1 LAFGVSSFET
11 AGNFCASV
19 RCLLFAAS
27 CLEYQRVH
35 CIHYIL
41 TSSAAAAAAAMSQRK
56 SVSATGIGA
65 MGLDLDEWSDD
76 EAPTFDGPSAN
87 DEERGVEQ
95 GRPLSTKRKQSEGPT
110 IVTAAEEDEG
120 FDFKER
126 RPDDWMEVKDTIG
139 MRYLG
144 FVLAAQVVGTMCG
157 MGYLSAAYQDVLQ
170 WSTSCW
176 GVWNDLQGVSGVAS
190 VNFNTHCG
198 WKGYGKDGGFGMMS
212 DISTLTYRSGI
223 ATAVMSTFTVLFGLA
238 FSIWTL
244 TVLYKSRQG
253 RRGAEENA
261 AAARQGDL
269 GDGTTCTTCCHR
281 MELAVRSHTL
291 LRAMSSWMIFAG
303 LWLLLTGVL
312 VYYCAIVTEFSE
324 GITVIVESWGSN
336 VRCDAPSTAPRY
348 GFILNGLNVLCQ
360 LGAGGFV
367 LLKVSAARRELKEAC
382 DLWERDQEEIAALSS
397 KKGLNTAAITGGNSS
412 GSTSSQTTIKGK
424 RQSINKQTPLPS
436 PLTARTSPAGAG
448 SSSGKAAVSPLP
460 SGWEKSG
467 NGVYV
472 NHSLHEVTCITP
484 R

>member
-1 LAFGVSSFET
+1 
-11 AGNFCASV
+11 
-19 RCLLFAAS
+19 
-27 CLEYQRVH
+27 
-35 CIHYIL
+35 
-41 TSSAAAAAAAMSQRK
+41 
-56 SVSATGIGA
+56 

-87 DEERGVEQ
+87 DESRAEQ
-95 GRPLSTKRKQSEGPT
+95 GRPLSTRRKQSEGPT

-139 MRYLG
+139 VRYLG
-144 FVLAAQVVGTMCG
+144 FVLAAQVLGTMSG

-176 GVWNDLQGVSGVAS
+176 GVWNDLQGVNGVKS
-190 VNFNTHCG
+190 VNFSTHCG
-198 WKGYGKDGGFGMMS
+198 WKGYGKDGGFGMIS
-212 DISTLTYRSGI
+212 DISTLTSRSGI
-223 ATAVMSTFTVLFGLA
+223 ATAAMSTFTVLFGLA

-253 RRGAEENA
+253 RKGAEQDA
-261 AAARQGDL
+261 AAARQGDV

-324 GITVIVESWGSN
+324 NITEIIESRGAN
-336 VRCDAPSTAPRY
+336 VKCDAPSTTPRY
-348 GFILNGLNVLCQ
+348 GFILNGLN
-360 LGAGGFV
+360 
-367 LLKVSAARRELKEAC
+367 VSAARRELKEAC
-382 DLWERDQEEIAALSS
+382 DLWERDQEEIAALTS
-397 KKGLNTAAITGGNSS
+397 KKGLNTAAINGGASSSS
-412 GSTSSQTTIKGK
+412 GSSQTTIKGK

-436 PLTARTSPAGAG
+436 PMTARTSPAVA
-448 SSSGKAAVSPLP
+448 SSNGSGKAAVTPLP
-460 SGWEKSG
+460 SGWERGAPGVGSCSKGEPLQSRYSSSSSNSSKSSAVPVLLCVM
-467 NGVYV
+467 VYM
-472 NHSLHEVTCITP
+472 HQQQQQ
-484 R
+484 